1 MPKDTFLR
9 LAAPDYNFAFKQI
22 PPIQFLLRFEDRLDS
37 VRLCSALD
45 VVLADYWA
53 LRGRLEVGPGGEAV
67 IRVPPH
73 RRNSIPVR
81 VEDVDRPLDPASV
94 EPGFER
100 IDEASREAGG
110 PLARIRVAQAA
121 ASTCLGISLAHAAGD
136 GRSLF
141 AFVDAWGRAYSGRSY
156 PIPTFDR
163 EALRVEP
170 TGDERPL
177 SESYVEHATRYLYRQ
192 AEYPPAGP
200 LVRDRLVLSAAEVAQ
215 QREEAHSNGLTLN
228 DVLLARAW
236 HTFAAYAPRRE
247 PGTLSLR
254 CPVDYRRHLPALDPE
269 YFGTVLTDAVVEMGA
284 EQFAA
289 ATPIQLARVVHQ
301 GVRTIDAA
309 AVTRLLECYERLR
322 RAGGPKAFRRL
333 FAPGL
338 IVTNFTR
345 TRLTEISFAGATPDY
360 VLNLSLSTRTANIV
374 PQREGLEIQIL
385 RRAVPLF
392 APTPA
397 GSRRRP
403 TAASPPPPGPPPGG
417 RWAP

>member
-1 MPKDTFLR
+1 MPQDTILR
-9 LAAPDYNFAFKQI
+9 LAAPDYNFAFKHI
-22 PPIQFLLRFEDRLDS
+22 PPIQFLLRFEDRLES
-37 VRLCSALD
+37 ARLRSSLD
-45 VVLADYWA
+45 AVLAHYWV
-53 LRGRLEVGPGGEAV
+53 LRGRLEVGPGGEAA

-81 VEDVDRPLDPASV
+81 IEEVDRPLDPASV

-100 IDEASREAGG
+100 IDEAARGPGG
-110 PLARIRVAQAA
+110 PLAKIRIGQAP

-163 EALRVEP
+163 EALRVDP
-170 TGDERPL
+170 TGDEEPL
-177 SESYVEHATRYLYRQ
+177 SESYVERATRYLYRQ

-200 LVRDRLVLSAAEVAQ
+200 LVRDRLVFSAAEVAER
-215 QREEAHSNGLTLN
+215 REEAHSNGLTLN
-228 DVLLARAW
+228 DVLMARAW
-236 HTFAAYAPRRE
+236 RTFAAYAPRRE
-247 PGTLSLR
+247 PGTHSLR
-254 CPVDYRRHLPALDPE
+254 CPVDYRRQLPALDPE

-289 ATPIQLARVVHQ
+289 ATPIQLARAVHR
-301 GVRTIDAA
+301 GVRTIDAT
-309 AVTRLLECYERLR
+309 AVARLLACYERLR
-322 RAGGPKAFRRL
+322 RAGGPEAFRRL

-345 TRLTEISFAGATPDY
+345 TRVTELSFAGAKPDY

-374 PQREGLEIQIL
+374 PQREGLEIQML

-392 APTPA
+392 DG
-397 GSRRRP
+397 GSPRSEA
-403 TAASPPPPGPPPGG
+403 T
-417 RWAP
+417 